1 MFTLLDC
8 NVFLN
13 PMGTKLYIS
22 IAHDSK
28 VGDDLLDRFDGVL
41 QTIQKKLICQRG
53 RLVEPIKYVSMELA
67 H

>member
-1 MFTLLDC
+1 MLTLFDR

-22 IAHDSK
+22 IVHESK
-28 VGDDLLDRFDGVL
+28 VCDDLLDRLDGAL
-41 QTIQKKLICQRG
+41 QAIRKKLICQRG